1 MAVIHVD
8 KDNFEREVMQ
18 ADCPVLI
25 DFWASWCGPC
35 QMLGPIVEDVANEVT
50 DAKVCKIDVDA
61 NSDLAMKYGVM
72 SIPTLVVIKDQQVVA
87 QQVGAIPKSAILDL
101 LAKAK

>member
-1 MAVIHVD
+1 MSVIHVD
-8 KDNFEREVMQ
+8 KDNFESEVMQ

-72 SIPTLVVIKDQQVVA
+72 SIPTLVVVKDQKVVA

>member
-1 MAVIHVD
+1 MSVIHVD
-8 KDNFEREVMQ
+8 KDNFEQEVMQ